1 MKKTNKSAVLLL
13 VLLVL
18 VVVTAMY
25 VASTYAK
32 YTGEVTGNGTA
43 TVAKWNFA
51 TDNTNANFVVDWT
64 ESYDASTLVDGK
76 IAPGTSGSFDFEL
89 KNTSETGVDFTV
101 SFGTVTGLPKNLKFY
116 KDSAHTQEITLG
128 TTEIK
133 GQLATNQTEAFKVP
147 VYWAW
152 EYYTSDANDALDTT
166 DGTAGASLTIP
177 VTIKGVQTQPST
189 TAITT
194 HID

>member
-18 VVVTAMY
+18 VAVSAMY

-32 YTGEVTGNGTA
+32 YTGEVNGEGTA

-76 IAPGTSGSFDFEL
+76 MRDL
-89 KNTSETGVDFTV
+89 
-101 SFGTVTGLPKNLKFY
+101 Y
-116 KDSAHTQEITLG
+116 
-128 TTEIK
+128 
-133 GQLATNQTEAFKVP
+133 FKLIVP
-147 VYWAW
+147 
-152 EYYTSDANDALDTT
+152 N
-166 DGTAGASLTIP
+166 
-177 VTIKGVQTQPST
+177 
-189 TAITT
+189 
-194 HID
+194 